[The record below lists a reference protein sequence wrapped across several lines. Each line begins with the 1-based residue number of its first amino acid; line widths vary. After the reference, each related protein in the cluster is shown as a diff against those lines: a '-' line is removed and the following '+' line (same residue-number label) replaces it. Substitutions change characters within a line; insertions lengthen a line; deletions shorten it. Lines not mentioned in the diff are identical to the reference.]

1 MNTIMNPKVSI
12 VEETVYTVP
21 IDELAK
27 MLLDEDDYLKFKNNK
42 TSGDEELQ
50 EYIKKTLTYNLDKLY
65 VKVHIN
71 NAHTEISNALQ
82 RASTTEQL
90 SYGLNVEY
98 EDIISDDEN
107 MNKMELLKNIHLL
120 PLRNGLTEV
129 DCNTVELS
137 INIKNDTQNVLAVLA
152 RDMHPRA
159 SKINEPLFYNNTA
172 LIYLDIGKRLSVHN
186 IRITK
191 GDTKDDTR
199 YLTATNGSTFPPER
213 EMGSKTPNSVEMLH
227 EITFNVNAVSRME
240 RPRTITTRI
249 FIGGCDNLIE
259 RLRTILQVVEDDN
272 IRYIERYNEEYILK
286 IEETNSI
293 AKGLE
298 RIYVTLN
305 PEVQYIATDVSYHTK
320 LMTLHIKGNNTKTYL
335 IRTIN
340 TIITIYENIRKQF
353 IAFQ

>member
-1 MNTIMNPKVSI
+1 
-12 VEETVYTVP
+12 
-21 IDELAK
+21 
-27 MLLDEDDYLKFKNNK
+27 
-42 TSGDEELQ
+42 
-50 EYIKKTLTYNLDKLY
+50 
-65 VKVHIN
+65 
-71 NAHTEISNALQ
+71 
-82 RASTTEQL
+82 
-90 SYGLNVEY
+90 
-98 EDIISDDEN
+98 
-107 MNKMELLKNIHLL
+107 
-120 PLRNGLTEV
+120 
-129 DCNTVELS
+129 
-137 INIKNDTQNVLAVLA
+137 
-152 RDMHPRA
+152 
-159 SKINEPLFYNNTA
+159 
-172 LIYLDIGKRLSVHN
+172 
-186 IRITK
+186 
-191 GDTKDDTR
+191 
-199 YLTATNGSTFPPER
+199 
-213 EMGSKTPNSVEMLH
+213 MGSKTPNSVEMLH